1 MIVYEEPD
9 ENGGDRKVSLTEEI
23 AIKTQQEVALK
34 ANGFVY
40 KNDEDALADFMT
52 IHWAWKEED

>member
-1 MIVYEEPD
+1 MIGYEEPD
-9 ENGGDRKVSLTEEI
+9 GNGGNRKVSLTEEI

-40 KNDEDALADFMT
+40 GNDEEALADFMT
-52 IHWAWKEED
+52 IHWAWKEG

>member
-1 MIVYEEPD
+1 MIAYEEPD

-23 AIKTQQEVALK
+23 AIKTQKEVALK

-40 KNDEDALADFMT
+40 ENDEEALADFMT
-52 IHWAWKEED
+52 IHGAWKED